1 MNAKKI
7 TGTIV
12 LVVGIALLIVFA
24 TADLTGLGI
33 NPTSFGYVQ
42 VAGVIAGA
50 VVSIGGLILLLKR
63 QSPISNG

>member
-1 MNAKKI
+1 
-7 TGTIV
+7 
-12 LVVGIALLIVFA
+12 VVGIALLIVFA